1 MPLLCIAAS
10 YVPFVLLPSSLL
22 LLNAEASETR
32 DAECRRVP
40 KEMVE
45 ACVGSDAALIQYL
58 HPPCSPSRRRKGETL
73 KPLANLDV
81 LFQLEPCWLALG
93 FAVLLAD
100 LLGDLTRRSGS
111 RQMLSPLLQPGVDSI
126 GEAGGSNLV
135 KKVP

>member
-1 MPLLCIAAS
+1 M
-10 YVPFVLLPSSLL
+10 LLPSSLL

-45 ACVGSDAALIQYL
+45 ACVGADAASIQYL
-58 HPPCSPSRRRKGETL
+58 PSALLSVTSEKRRDADGAGESRRLVPTGTVLACSRLCCSACETF
-73 KPLANLDV
+73 LAISV
-81 LFQLEPCWLALG
+81 A
-93 FAVLLAD
+93 
-100 LLGDLTRRSGS
+100 RSGS